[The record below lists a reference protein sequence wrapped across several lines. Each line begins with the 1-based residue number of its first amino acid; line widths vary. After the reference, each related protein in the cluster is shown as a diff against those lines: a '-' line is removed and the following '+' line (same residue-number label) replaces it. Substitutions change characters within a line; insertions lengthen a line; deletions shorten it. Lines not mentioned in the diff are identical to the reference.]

1 MKILLSNKTVV
12 FLTFVA
18 SSMPFIASPE
28 LIEGISYLKV
38 FVALV
43 CVLPLVP
50 FMLRKILEIKSG
62 GITWILVVSLL
73 LIILLILIL
82 IPYDYR
88 GVFGAPGRNNGLLS
102 ILLYICFTLFGIY
115 VYIKNAISIILTG
128 LILSSFFTCLA
139 SNLILFFPE
148 ISLFPAL
155 NFSSS
160 QFRDNVDNFAP
171 LVTMAFVASLILFV
185 KTKNLIYLILQL
197 PAAFFVIKWNLI
209 QPIVTLAISIS
220 LMAFVKKFSKSRL
233 FAWSPLLILSGY
245 ILSLR
250 VIPLTPLVNDSSI
263 EERLK
268 MVTYSKELWR
278 DFSFFPIH
286 IDALSDFSSSFIA
299 LTPRAY
305 LDDFHNV
312 YLQLIFS
319 FGLVIGMAIIALLVT
334 PFLLQ
339 SKQLDKTSFIFPIY
353 LNFFV
358 GLFFSIA
365 SPNFMLFGFILIGY
379 LLGGTLSDRLSQ
391 IKSMKFKKKRDL
403 AIYLAM
409 ALILTVQI
417 QDFTKRVDIS
427 TTTTNFSPES
437 ADKKYFE
444 DLARK
449 VSGMPDAQYK
459 FQVSRN
465 YYTIGECRYGDRVFK
480 QLVDINPRE
489 VRISQLEGFKKS
501 CESMPR
507 GD

>member
-1 MKILLSNKTVV
+1 MKILLSKKTVV

-62 GITWILVVSLL
+62 GITWILVVSFLL
-73 LIILLILIL
+73 TILLILTL

-88 GVFGAPGRNNGLLS
+88 GVFGAPGRNNGSLS
-102 ILLYICFTLFGIY
+102 LLLYICFTLFGIY
-115 VYIKNAISIILTG
+115 VHIKNAISIILTG

-139 SNLILFFPE
+139 SNLILIFPDM
-148 ISLFPAL
+148 SLFPAL

-160 QFRDNVDNFAP
+160 QFRDNVDNIAP
-171 LVTMAFVASLILFV
+171 LVSMAFVASLILFV

-197 PAAFFVIKWNLI
+197 PAAYFVIKWNLI
-209 QPIVTLAISIS
+209 QPIVTIAISIS

-250 VIPLTPLVNDSSI
+250 VIPLTPLVNDSSV

-268 MVTYSKELWR
+268 MVTYSREIWR
-278 DFSFFPIH
+278 DFSLFPIH

-299 LTPRAY
+299 LTPGAY

-312 YLQLIFS
+312 YLQLMFS
-319 FGLVIGMAIIALLVT
+319 FGLVIGVAVITLIVM

-339 SKQLDKTSFIFPIY
+339 SKKLDKTSFIFPIY
-353 LNFFV
+353 LNFFM
-358 GLFFSIA
+358 GLFFAIA
-365 SPNFMLFGFILIGY
+365 SLNYMLFGFILIGY
-379 LLGGTLSDRLSQ
+379 LLGGTLSDRRRQ
-391 IKSMKFKKKRDL
+391 IKSMKFKKQSDL
-403 AIYLAM
+403 VIYLAT
-409 ALILTVQI
+409 ALIITFQI
-417 QDFTKRVDIS
+417 QDFAKRVDIS
-427 TTTTNFSPES
+427 STITTYSPES

-444 DLARK
+444 DLVRK
-449 VSGMPDAQYK
+449 ISGMPDAQFGY
-459 FQVSRN
+459 QVTRN
-465 YYTIGECRYGDRVFK
+465 FYAIGECRYGDRVFR
-480 QLVDINPRE
+480 QLVDSNPRE

-501 CESMPR
+501 CKSMPLS
-507 GD
+507 D

>member
-1 MKILLSNKTVV
+1 MKIASSKKIVV
-12 FLTFVA
+12 FLIFVA
-18 SSMPFIASPE
+18 SSMPFIASTE

-38 FVALV
+38 FIALM
-43 CVLPLVP
+43 CVLPFIP
-50 FMLRKILEIKSG
+50 YILKRIFEDKSG
-62 GITWILVVSLL
+62 NTIWILTVSLL
-73 LIILLILIL
+73 LCIVLIVIL
-82 IPYDYR
+82 IPHDYR

-115 VYIKNAISIILTG
+115 VYIKDAILIILTG

-148 ISLFPAL
+148 INLFPAL

-160 QFRDNVDNFAP
+160 QFRDNVDNIAP
-171 LVTMAFVASLILFV
+171 LVSMALVASLILFV

-197 PAAFFVIKWNLI
+197 PAAYFVIKWNLI

-220 LMAFVKKFSKSRL
+220 LMAFVKKYSNSRL
-233 FAWSPLLILSGY
+233 LVWSPLLLLSGY

-250 VIPLTPLVNDSSI
+250 VIPLTPLANDSSV

-268 MVTYSKELWR
+268 MVTYAKEIWR
-278 DFSFFPIH
+278 DFSLFPIH

-319 FGLVIGMAIIALLVT
+319 FGLVIGVAIIALLVM

-358 GLFFSIA
+358 GLFFAIA

-379 LLGGTLSDRLSQ
+379 LLGGTLSDRRSQ
-391 IKSMKFKKKRDL
+391 IKSMKFKKQSDFV
-403 AIYLAM
+403 IYLAT
-409 ALILTVQI
+409 ALIVTVQI
-417 QDFTKRVDIS
+417 QDFVKRVDIS
-427 TTTTNFSPES
+427 TTTTSYSNES
-437 ADKKYFE
+437 ADKRYFE
-444 DLARK
+444 DLVSK

-459 FQVSRN
+459 YQVSRN
-465 YYTIGECRYGDRVFK
+465 FYTIGECGYGDRVLK
-480 QLVDINPRE
+480 QLVTINPRE

-501 CESMPR
+501 CESVPL

>member
-1 MKILLSNKTVV
+1 MKILLSKKIIV

-38 FVALV
+38 FVALT
-43 CVLPLVP
+43 CVLPFTPYVLK
-50 FMLRKILEIKSG
+50 RIYEKKSG
-62 GITWILVVSLL
+62 NVIWILAASLL
-73 LIILLILIL
+73 LSIVLILTL

-102 ILLYICFTLFGIY
+102 LLLYICFTLFGIY

-139 SNLILFFPE
+139 SNFILFFPR

-160 QFRDNVDNFAP
+160 QFRDNVDNIAP
-171 LVTMAFVASLILFV
+171 LTSMAFIASLILFV

-197 PAAFFVIKWNLI
+197 PAAYFVIKWNLI
-209 QPIVTLAISIS
+209 QPIVTLVISIS
-220 LMAFVKKFSKSRL
+220 LMAFVKRYSNSRRL
-233 FAWSPLLILSGY
+233 AWSPLLILSGY

-250 VIPLTPLVNDSSI
+250 VIPLTPLANDSSV

-268 MVTYSKELWR
+268 IVTYAKGIWR
-278 DFSFFPIH
+278 DFSPFPIH
-286 IDALSDFSSSFIA
+286 IDALSDFSSSFSA

-319 FGLVIGMAIIALLVT
+319 FGLVIGTAIIALLVM

-339 SKQLDKTSFIFPIY
+339 SKQLDKTFFIFPIY

-358 GLFFSIA
+358 GLFFAIA

-379 LLGGTLSDRLSQ
+379 LLGGTLSDRRSQ
-391 IKSMKFKKKRDL
+391 IKSMKFKKQSDFV
-403 AIYLAM
+403 IYLATAM
-409 ALILTVQI
+409 IVTFQI
-417 QDFTKRVDIS
+417 QDFAKRLDIS
-427 TTTTNFSPES
+427 TTTTNFHAES
-437 ADKKYFE
+437 ADRKYFE
-444 DLARK
+444 DVVSK

-465 YYTIGECRYGDRVFK
+465 FYAIGECGYGDRVLK
-480 QLVDINPRE
+480 QLVTINPRE
-489 VRISQLEGFKKS
+489 VRIPQLEGFKKS
-501 CESMPR
+501 CESMPL

>member
-1 MKILLSNKTVV
+1 MKILLSKKIVV

-62 GITWILVVSLL
+62 SITWILAVSLL
-73 LIILLILIL
+73 LTILLILTL

-102 ILLYICFTLFGIY
+102 LLLYICFTLFGIY
-115 VYIKNAISIILTG
+115 VHIKNAISIVLTG

-139 SNLILFFPE
+139 SNLILIFPE
-148 ISLFPAL
+148 MSLFPAL

-160 QFRDNVDNFAP
+160 QFRDNVDNIAP
-171 LVTMAFVASLILFV
+171 LVSMAFVASLILFV
-185 KTKNLIYLILQL
+185 KTKKLVYLILQL
-197 PAAFFVIKWNLI
+197 PAAYFVIKWHLL
-209 QPIVTLAISIS
+209 QPIVSLAISIS
-220 LMAFVKKFSKSRL
+220 LMAFVEKYKNSRL
-233 FAWSPLLILSGY
+233 LAWSPLLILSGY

-250 VIPLTPLVNDSSI
+250 VIPLTPLVNDSSV

-268 MVTYSKELWR
+268 MVTYAKEIWR

-286 IDALSDFSSSFIA
+286 IDALSDLSSSFIA

-319 FGLVIGMAIIALLVT
+319 FGLVIGVAIIALLVM

-339 SKQLDKTSFIFPIY
+339 SKQLDKASFIFPIY

-358 GLFFSIA
+358 ALFFAIA

-379 LLGGTLSDRLSQ
+379 LLGGTLSDRRSQ
-391 IKSMKFKKKRDL
+391 IKSIKLKKQSDFV
-403 AIYLAM
+403 IYLAT
-409 ALILTVQI
+409 ALIVTFQI
-417 QDFTKRVDIS
+417 QDFAKRVDIS
-427 TTTTNFSPES
+427 STTATFSPES
-437 ADKKYFE
+437 ADSKYFE
-444 DLARK
+444 DLVSK
-449 VSGMPDAQYK
+449 ISGMPDAQYRY
-459 FQVSRN
+459 QVSRN
-465 YYTIGECRYGDRVFK
+465 FYAIGECRYGDRVLK
-480 QLVDINPRE
+480 QLVTLNPRE

-501 CESMPR
+501 CESMR
-507 GD
+507 LGN

>member
-1 MKILLSNKTVV
+1 MKIALSKKIVV

-18 SSMPFIASPE
+18 SSMPFIASTE

-38 FVALV
+38 FVALM

-50 FMLRKILEIKSG
+50 FMLRKILEVKSG
-62 GITWILVVSLL
+62 KAIWILTASLWIA
-73 LIILLILIL
+73 IILIAIL
-82 IPYDYR
+82 IPNDYR

-102 ILLYICFTLFGIY
+102 ILLYICFILFGIY
-115 VYIKNAISIILTG
+115 VHIKNAISIILTG

-139 SNLILFFPE
+139 SNLIQFFPE
-148 ISLFPAL
+148 MRLFPAL

-160 QFRDNVDNFAP
+160 QFRDNVDNIAP
-171 LVTMAFVASLILFV
+171 LVSMAFVASLTLFI

-197 PAAFFVIKWNLI
+197 PAAYFVIKWNLI

-220 LMAFVKKFSKSRL
+220 LMAFVKKYSNSRL
-233 FAWSPLLILSGY
+233 LVWSPLLLLSGY

-250 VIPLTPLVNDSSI
+250 VIPLTPLANDSSV

-268 MVTYSKELWR
+268 MVTYAKEIWR
-278 DFSFFPIH
+278 DFSLFPIH

-319 FGLVIGMAIIALLVT
+319 FGLVIGVAIIALLVM

-339 SKQLDKTSFIFPIY
+339 SKQPDKTSFIFPIY

-358 GLFFSIA
+358 GLFFAIA
-365 SPNFMLFGFILIGY
+365 SPIFMLFGFILLGY
-379 LLGGTLSDRLSQ
+379 LLGGTLSDRRSQ
-391 IKSMKFKKKRDL
+391 IKSMKFKNQRNFL
-403 AIYLAM
+403 IYLAT
-409 ALILTVQI
+409 ALIVTFQI
-417 QDFTKRVDIS
+417 QDFAKRVDIS
-427 TTTTNFSPES
+427 STTTSFSSES
-437 ADKKYFE
+437 LDKRYFE
-444 DLARK
+444 NLVSK

-459 FQVSRN
+459 YQVSRN
-465 YYTIGECRYGDRVFK
+465 FYAIGECGYGDRVLK
-480 QLVDINPRE
+480 QLLTINPRE
-489 VRISQLEGFKKS
+489 VRISQLEVFKKS
-501 CESMPR
+501 CESMR
-507 GD
+507 LGD